1 MVVGNF
7 KKDQLQ
13 EIFEKTRF
21 HDTRF
26 FHISEGFFLEDVVYK
41 PEIIQNIVALE
52 YKHSKL
58 DGRSLVV
65 KRLFDLIGSFFGI
78 ILLAPIFLVIAIAIK
93 LDSKGPVIYKSKR
106 VGT

>member
-1 MVVGNF
+1 M
-7 KKDQLQ
+7 
-13 EIFEKTRF
+13 
-21 HDTRF
+21 
-26 FHISEGFFLEDVVYK
+26 YK

-58 DGRSLVV
+58 DGRSLVL

-78 ILLAPIFLVIAIAIK
+78 ILLSPILLAIAIAIK

-106 VGT
+106 VGTGGQLFTFFEIPYDVYAFECRIWRKRG